1 MTISLIGR
9 IFFVC
14 MRQCLIQVVKTV
26 KSLIGYADL
35 FFAIKTCPF
44 CETTTKRQKPIRFD
58 NSKCFAASLNKMDE
72 GTKQRIRTAGYNAG
86 KVAGKLTTDQ
96 LVLLQSFE
104 DIKAFLDEVM
114 KESTGKTIIIL
125 LSLQLR

>member
-1 MTISLIGR
+1 
-9 IFFVC
+9 
-14 MRQCLIQVVKTV
+14 
-26 KSLIGYADL
+26 
-35 FFAIKTCPF
+35 
-44 CETTTKRQKPIRFD
+44 
-58 NSKCFAASLNKMDE
+58 MDE

-104 DIKAFLDEVM
+104 EPDDIKAFLDEVMM

>member
-1 MTISLIGR
+1 MIIMLRKI
-9 IFFVC
+9 
-14 MRQCLIQVVKTV
+14 
-26 KSLIGYADL
+26 
-35 FFAIKTCPF
+35 
-44 CETTTKRQKPIRFD
+44 
-58 NSKCFAASLNKMDE
+58 KMDKE
-72 GTKQRIRTAGYNAG
+72 TKQRIRTAGYNAG

-104 DIKAFLDEVM
+104 EPDDIKAFLDEVM